1 MTPPRA
7 RREPP
12 PFRRLDVRGTESVSP
27 YMTRVILGGA
37 ELEGFH
43 VDEPAASVRLL
54 LPTEG
59 ELVVPRWNGNEFL
72 LGDGSRPVIRTF
84 TPRRFDRESRELHL
98 DVVLHR
104 SGAASAWATTTQS
117 GDRVAVSGPG
127 RGYDIDPNT
136 TAFLLVG
143 DETAIPAVCQLL
155 EHLPS
160 VPIVVHLMVT
170 HPDAKVD
177 LHRHVDVT
185 WHVASDASTTDQTL
199 AAAIEETDL
208 VPDMR
213 IWAAGEAAAMHR
225 IRRHLFGERGFPRS
239 HATVRGYWKRNRQRI
254 EPNSTSPGSRSQS
267 TDMPG

>member
-1 MTPPRA
+1 
-7 RREPP
+7 
-12 PFRRLDVRGTESVSP
+12 
-27 YMTRVILGGA
+27 MTRVILGGA
-37 ELEGFH
+37 DLGGFH

-54 LPTEG
+54 LPTGG

-72 LGDGSRPVIRTF
+72 LADGSRPVIRTF

-98 DVVLHR
+98 DVVLHG
-104 SGAASAWATTTQS
+104 SGAASTWADTTQP
-117 GDRVAVSGPG
+117 GDRAAVSGPG
-127 RGYDIDPNT
+127 RGYDIDPNA
-136 TAFLLVG
+136 TAFLLAG

-155 EHLPS
+155 ERLPR

-177 LHRHVDVT
+177 LHRDVDVT
-185 WHVASDASTTDQTL
+185 WHVASDGSTSDQIL

-208 VPDMR
+208 VPGMR
-213 IWAAGEAAAMHR
+213 IWAAGEATAMHQ
-225 IRRHLFGERGFPRS
+225 IRRQLFGERGFPRA